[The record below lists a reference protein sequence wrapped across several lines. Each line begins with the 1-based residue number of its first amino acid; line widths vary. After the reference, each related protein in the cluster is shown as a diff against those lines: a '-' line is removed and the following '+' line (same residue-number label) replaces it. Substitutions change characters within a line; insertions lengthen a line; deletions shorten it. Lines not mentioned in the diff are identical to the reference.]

1 MVVFENEKREVKD
14 KKRKEGEGKK
24 EKKRVT
30 LLSHTQPSSFMFKTE
45 QEITGSANGS

>member
-24 EKKRVT
+24 GRRKEGKEKSD
-30 LLSHTQPSSFMFKTE
+30 LALSHPAE
-45 QEITGSANGS
+45 